1 MRGVTAVAL
10 AALLAAVFLGL
21 VAVMVIQE
29 GPRWRSG
36 AKDPY
41 EYILSDATQW
51 VWNRLDHT
59 LRADISID
67 DVLRILEWQV
77 FYLQES
83 VKGVP
88 RGEAAVVVGDTPAAT
103 EYIITRSAAQGA
115 TYDPDLVAEVLE
127 RQTEYLVSIG
137 AVAEPVG
144 DPCCLL
150 DVDGAVQ
157 P

>member
-21 VAVMVIQE
+21 VAVLVMQE
-29 GPRWRSG
+29 GPRWRSR
-36 AKDPY
+36 ARDPY

-51 VWNRLDHT
+51 VWDRLDHARRT
-59 LRADISID
+59 GFAPG

-83 VKGVP
+83 VRGVP
-88 RGEAAVVVGDTPAAT
+88 RGEATVVVGDTPDAAA
-103 EYIITRSAAQGA
+103 YIIAKSAGQGF
-115 TYDPDLVAEVLE
+115 TYDDTFVADVLE
-127 RQTEYLVSIG
+127 HQAAYLVSIG

-144 DPCCLL
+144 DL
-150 DVDGAVQ
+150 
-157 P
+157 